1 MVYVSILLRSALNLL
16 LHLFAEGPTVLVVLL
31 VLPNPL
37 QLVDGEAAEALGNLA
52 YVHLV
57 VALYREGGRLGVLLR
72 ILGSYLGA
80 LLRFFGSRLA
90 ALLGALG
97 SRLSSL
103 LRLLGSLLG
112 LLRVLGDLL
121 GLLRLLGSLLGLLLS
136 VVLSGYLGVLLVVLG
151 SCLGDHLR

>member
-37 QLVDGEAAEALGNLA
+37 QLVDGEAVEALGDLA

-57 VALYREGGRLGVLLR
+57 VALYREGGRLGVLLH
-72 ILGSYLGA
+72 ILGSYLGV

-90 ALLGALG
+90 TLLGALG

-103 LRLLGSLLG
+103 LRLLCLLLG
-112 LLRVLGDLL
+112 
-121 GLLRLLGSLLGLLLS
+121 

-151 SCLGDHLR
+151 SCLGDHLRAVGGGLPGDL